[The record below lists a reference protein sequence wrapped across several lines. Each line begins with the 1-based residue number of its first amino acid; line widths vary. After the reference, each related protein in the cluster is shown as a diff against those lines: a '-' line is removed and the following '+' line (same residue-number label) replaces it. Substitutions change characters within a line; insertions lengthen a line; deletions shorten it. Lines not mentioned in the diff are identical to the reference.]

1 MTENHQLSQFIS
13 LSFQNSALYCS
24 YYFRFFLYCY
34 FIISDYIW
42 AVNVWGWSCL
52 WQWKVSQKRLRITIW
67 EILVILWHKILVT
80 GFEEHDIISDF
91 DMIHDII
98 RVTWDTLLWHDI
110 AKIWQKLYLSI
121 TITRWSN
128 SISILNKS
136 SHFYLRSLLW
146 RGELC
151 RPRCTAHT
159 PSWLLQSWA
168 RAWTQKGHWDRSNQN
183 FN

>member
-67 EILVILWHKILVT
+67 ETLVILWHKILVT
-80 GFEEHDIISDF
+80 GLEEHDIISDF

-121 TITRWSN
+121 TITRWNNHLDSKWVFKFLFKIFAMKRRTLQTQVY
-128 SISILNKS
+128 SPHPLLTTPVLSQSLDPERT
-136 SHFYLRSLLW
+136 LRQVWS
-146 RGELC
+146 EL
-151 RPRCTAHT
+151 
-159 PSWLLQSWA
+159 
-168 RAWTQKGHWDRSNQN
+168 
-183 FN
+183 

>member
-1 MTENHQLSQFIS
+1 MVENHQLSQFVS
-13 LSFQNSALYCS
+13 LSFQDSVLYYS
-24 YYFRFFLYCY
+24 YYSSFFLYCY

-67 EILVILWHKILVT
+67 ETLVLLWHKILDT
-80 GFEEHDIISDF
+80 GLEEHDIISNF

-121 TITRWSN
+121 TITRWNDHFN
-128 SISILNKS
+128 SKWVFKFCVKIFAMKRRTLQTQVYSPHPLLTTPVLS
-136 SHFYLRSLLW
+136 QSLDPGRTLKQVW
-146 RGELC
+146 SEI
-151 RPRCTAHT
+151 
-159 PSWLLQSWA
+159 
-168 RAWTQKGHWDRSNQN
+168 
-183 FN
+183 